1 MGFEFQRRFSGFSL
15 AIAMFK
21 RILPVFLLCASFV
34 HAAQSPSPSPT
45 ATANPPSEASIKQL
59 LEVTQARK
67 LVDSIMSQMDNLM
80 QQAVAQAA
88 AGREIPDS
96 VQKEID
102 RQRAEM
108 IAMMKQ
114 VLDWQKLEPIYV
126 RIYQKTFTQQE
137 LDGMLAFY
145 KTPAGAAVITKMP
158 SIMQNTMDEMQGMM
172 GPVMEKVQHLQ
183 QDVAARMKDVKK
195 SKGG

>member
-1 MGFEFQRRFSGFSL
+1 
-15 AIAMFK
+15 MFK
-21 RILPVFLLCASFV
+21 RILPIFLLCASFV
-34 HAAQSPSPSPT
+34 YAAENPAPAPS

-80 QQAVAQAA
+80 QQAVVQAA
-88 AGREIPDS
+88 AGREIPES

-108 IAMMKQ
+108 IAMMKEL
-114 VLDWQKLEPIYV
+114 LDWQKLEPMYV
-126 RIYQKTFTQQE
+126 RTYQKTFTQPE

-145 KTPAGAAVITKMP
+145 KTPAGAAVVNKMP
-158 SIMQNTMDEMQGMM
+158 AIMQSTMDEMQGMM
-172 GPVMEKVQHLQ
+172 GPVMEKVQRLQ
-183 QDVAARMKDVKK
+183 QDVVVRMKDVKK

>member
-1 MGFEFQRRFSGFSL
+1 
-15 AIAMFK
+15 MFK
-21 RILPVFLLCASFV
+21 RILPIFLLCGSFV
-34 HAAQSPSPSPT
+34 YAAENPSPSASAT
-45 ATANPPSEASIKQL
+45 ATPNPPSEASIKQL

-67 LVDSIMSQMDNLM
+67 LVDSIMGQMDNLM
-80 QQAVAQAA
+80 QQAVVQAA
-88 AGREIPDS
+88 AGREIPES

-114 VLDWQKLEPIYV
+114 LLDWQKLEPMYV
-126 RIYQKTFTQQE
+126 RIYQKTFTQAE

-158 SIMQNTMDEMQGMM
+158 VIMQNTMDEMQGMM

-183 QDVAARMKDVKK
+183 QDVAARMKTK

>member
-1 MGFEFQRRFSGFSL
+1 
-15 AIAMFK
+15 MFK
-21 RILPVFLLCASFV
+21 RILPIFLLSTSFV
-34 HAAQSPSPSPT
+34 YAAENPAPAAPP
-45 ATANPPSEASIKQL
+45 AANPPSEASIKQL
-59 LEVTQARK
+59 LEITQARK
-67 LVDSIMSQMDNLM
+67 LIDSIMAQMENLM
-80 QQAVAQAA
+80 QQAVVQAA
-88 AGREIPDS
+88 AGRDIPDS

-108 IAMMKQ
+108 IGMMKQ
-114 VLDWQKLEPIYV
+114 LLDWPKLEPMYV

-145 KTPAGAAVITKMP
+145 KTPAGAAVIAKMP
-158 SIMQNTMDEMQGMM
+158 AIMQNTMDEMQGMM

>member
-1 MGFEFQRRFSGFSL
+1 
-15 AIAMFK
+15 MFK
-21 RILPVFLLCASFV
+21 RILPLLLLCGSFV
-34 HAAQSPSPSPT
+34 HAAENSPPAASAT
-45 ATANPPSEASIKQL
+45 ATANSPSEASIKQL

-80 QQAVAQAA
+80 QQAVVQAA
-88 AGREIPDS
+88 AGRDIPDS
-96 VQKEID
+96 VQKEVD
-102 RQRAEM
+102 RQRTEI

-114 VLDWQKLEPIYV
+114 VLDWQKLEPMYV
-126 RIYQKTFTQQE
+126 RIYQKTFTQSE

-172 GPVMEKVQHLQ
+172 GPVMEKIQRLQ

>member
-1 MGFEFQRRFSGFSL
+1 
-15 AIAMFK
+15 MFK
-21 RILPVFLLCASFV
+21 RILPIFLCCGSIV
-34 HAAQSPSPSPT
+34 YAAGTPSPT
-45 ATANPPSEASIKQL
+45 ASPTPSPAATANPPSETSVKQL

-67 LVDSIMSQMDNLM
+67 LADSLMAQMDNLM

-88 AGREIPDS
+88 QGREIPES

-108 IAMMKQ
+108 VAMMKEL
-114 VLDWQKLEPIYV
+114 LDWKKLEPMYV
-126 RIYQKTFTQQE
+126 RIYQKTFTQPE

-145 KTPAGAAVITKMP
+145 KTPAGAAVINKMP
-158 SIMQNTMDEMQGMM
+158 SIMQNSMDEMQGMM
-172 GPVMEKVQHLQ
+172 GPVMEKVQRLQ
-183 QDVAARMKDVKK
+183 QEVATRMKDVKK

>member
-1 MGFEFQRRFSGFSL
+1 
-15 AIAMFK
+15 MFK
-21 RILPVFLLCASFV
+21 RIVPIFLLCGSFV
-34 HAAQSPSPSPT
+34 YAAENPSSGPAVT
-45 ATANPPSEASIKQL
+45 VNPPSEASIKQL

-67 LVDSIMSQMDNLM
+67 LVDSIMAQMDNLM
-80 QQAVAQAA
+80 QQAVVQAA
-88 AGREIPDS
+88 AGREIPES

-102 RQRAEM
+102 RQRAET

-114 VLDWQKLEPIYV
+114 LLDWQKLEPMYV
-126 RIYQKTFTQQE
+126 RIYQKTFTQAE

-158 SIMQNTMDEMQGMM
+158 AIMQSAMDEMQGMM
-172 GPVMEKVQHLQ
+172 GPVMEKVQRLQ
-183 QDVAARMKDVKK
+183 QDVAARMKDGKK

>member
-1 MGFEFQRRFSGFSL
+1 
-15 AIAMFK
+15 MFK
-21 RILPVFLLCASFV
+21 RILPIFLLSGSIVFAAGSPSPSASP
-34 HAAQSPSPSPT
+34 SPSPSPT
-45 ATANPPSEASIKQL
+45 AANPPSEASVKQL

-67 LVDSIMSQMDNLM
+67 LIDSIMSQMDNLM

-88 AGREIPDS
+88 AGRDIPDS

-102 RQRAEM
+102 RQRAET

-114 VLDWQKLEPIYV
+114 LLDWQKLEPMYV

-137 LDGMLAFY
+137 VEGMLVFY

-158 SIMQNTMDEMQGMM
+158 SIMQNTMDETQAMM

-183 QDVAARMKDVKK
+183 QDVAARMKEVKK

>member
-1 MGFEFQRRFSGFSL
+1 
-15 AIAMFK
+15 MFK
-21 RILPVFLLCASFV
+21 RILLLLLFCGSFV
-34 HAAQSPSPSPT
+34 YAAENPSPAAP

-67 LVDSIMSQMDNLM
+67 LIDSIMSQMDNLM
-80 QQAVAQAA
+80 QQAVVQAA
-88 AGREIPDS
+88 QGREIPDN

-108 IAMMKQ
+108 VAMMKEL
-114 VLDWQKLEPIYV
+114 LDWKKLEPMYV

-145 KTPAGAAVITKMP
+145 KTPAGAAVIAKMP
-158 SIMQNTMDEMQGMM
+158 AIMQNTMDEMQGMM
-172 GPVMEKVQHLQ
+172 GPVMEKVQRLQ
-183 QDVAARMKDVKK
+183 QDVVARMKDAKK
-195 SKGG
+195 NKGG